1 VIRVIDLCNTSHY
14 NNNIHTYLKGADMS
28 SLVNIRI
35 DDETRQRLDRLASA
49 TDRTRSHLV
58 KKAIE
63 EYLCANEWQ
72 VQEIE
77 KAIRQA
83 DAPEAVFVEHDRVD
97 TWLNSW
103 GSDKETERPR

>member
-1 VIRVIDLCNTSHY
+1 
-14 NNNIHTYLKGADMS
+14 MS

-63 EYLCANEWQ
+63 EYLGANEWQ
-72 VQEIE
+72 VQSIE
-77 KAIRQA
+77 NAIRQA
-83 DAPEAVFVEHDRVD
+83 DAPEAVFVEHERVD
-97 TWLNSW
+97 SWLNAW
-103 GSDKETERPR
+103 GSDQETERPR

>member
-1 VIRVIDLCNTSHY
+1 
-14 NNNIHTYLKGADMS
+14 MS

-35 DDETRQRLDRLASA
+35 DDEIRQRLDRLASA

-72 VQEIE
+72 VQAIE
-77 KAIRQA
+77 EAIRQA
-83 DAPEAVFVEHDRVD
+83 DAPEAVFIEHDPVD
-97 TWLNSW
+97 SWLNTW
-103 GSDKETERPR
+103 GGEKETTRPR

>member
-1 VIRVIDLCNTSHY
+1 
-14 NNNIHTYLKGADMS
+14 MS

-72 VQEIE
+72 VQAIE

-97 TWLNSW
+97 AWLANW
-103 GSDKETERPR
+103 GSDQETTRPR